1 MYEQMFINQLLC
13 TEGMLYFTCLLQLV
27 QQQITAF
34 YHDLNVNFL
43 LFNVLTQSE
52 LQTDFLAKFLSIL
65 STTKI

>member
-1 MYEQMFINQLLC
+1 MYEQKFINQLLC